1 MEEVAKTHSRT
12 DSEEKEWQN
21 IRRNIII
28 FEFPESKKCKPD
40 DRKEEDVIKLM
51 GLCKNIH
58 MVNRSNDYIKRA
70 IRLVNLIENDP
81 ERQHEAS
88 FPKPE

>member
-1 MEEVAKTHSRT
+1 
-12 DSEEKEWQN
+12 
-21 IRRNIII
+21 
-28 FEFPESKKCKPD
+28 
-40 DRKEEDVIKLM
+40 M

-58 MVNRSNDYIKRA
+58 MVNRSNDYIKKA
-70 IRLVNLIENDP
+70 ITLVKVIENDP